1 MSKNTN
7 LSFLTDYIT
16 ADITNGRIGINN
28 ASPTVAFDVTGAAK
42 FSSSVTSG
50 DLITASYGT
59 ARIQI
64 TSTTNSANAALRYT
78 AKDSTGT
85 SKNAGIYYV
94 AGTTTAN
101 TFISLSS
108 DDNAYLFNVLANG
121 NVGIGTS
128 STYSDTGFTSVY
140 IGGSTGGQFIMGNS
154 TGGGSNRYLQL
165 SASSTSVDF
174 QVLANAPLTF
184 WTNTTERMR
193 ITAAGNVGIGT
204 SSPGSQLV
212 LAQNNPNS
220 SAQTYLTFRNTAT
233 GYGSWAIWK
242 ADDNN
247 LGFYYG
253 VNSDTPSAGINM
265 KLKYNGI
272 TEFTSRVLVNGE
284 VWGTEYLG
292 VVIPSSA
299 TAGTGVTAYS
309 NSSSYTGSLIRVQ
322 SETAP
327 GTGWYGYELR
337 SAGGTLR
344 YGIYGNGTVTAPSDE
359 RRKKNIETT
368 RDGYLQDV
376 CNLRVVKYNWKDD
389 EEGKDKELG
398 FVAQEVEKVFPKLV
412 ETGYDGMNN
421 ENEVKLLKQ
430 VVLIPILVKAIQE
443 LKAEIETLKNK

>member
-204 SSPGSQLV
+204 STPGSKLEVNGTGYFSGSLGSGSTISGSTISASGTTSGATLV
-212 LAQNNPNS
+212 ANSAIYTYNVQQYYYGNCFTFTPPNMLNS
-220 SAQTYLTFRNTAT
+220 SL
-233 GYGSWAIWK
+233 
-242 ADDNN
+242 DNSN
-247 LGFYYG
+247 MRMYMVWVWG
-253 VNSDTPSAGINM
+253 VNGPTEAGV
-265 KLKYNGI
+265 
-272 TEFTSRVLVNGE
+272 RVWMVAVNGP
-284 VWGTEYLG
+284 GTSYTANEILG
-292 VVIPSSA
+292 RDANGGTGLSISRSSA
-299 TAGTGVTAYS
+299 TQLQICSNNNAFIKFVSVMQLATG
-309 NSSSYTGSLIRVQ
+309 
-322 SETAP
+322 
-327 GTGWYGYELR
+327 
-337 SAGGTLR
+337 GG
-344 YGIYGNGTVTAPSDE
+344 
-359 RRKKNIETT
+359 
-368 RDGYLQDV
+368 
-376 CNLRVVKYNWKDD
+376 
-389 EEGKDKELG
+389 
-398 FVAQEVEKVFPKLV
+398 
-412 ETGYDGMNN
+412 
-421 ENEVKLLKQ
+421 
-430 VVLIPILVKAIQE
+430 
-443 LKAEIETLKNK
+443 